1 MSRSSTRVFP
11 PRGPNGY
18 FLGILSVGF
27 LRIKHYGKHIIV
39 VSRLFAFILHLAH
52 LKLNT
57 IFVQQNNLIFNVTI
71 H

>member
-1 MSRSSTRVFP
+1 MFNKSYSLS
-11 PRGPNGY
+11 
-18 FLGILSVGF
+18 LSLSVGF

-39 VSRLFAFILHLAH
+39 VSRSLRIHLHLAH

-57 IFVQQNNLIFNVTI
+57 IFVQQKNLIFIVTI

>member
-1 MSRSSTRVFP
+1 MGIFYVF
-11 PRGPNGY
+11 
-18 FLGILSVGF
+18 LVGF

-39 VSRLFAFILHLAH
+39 VSRSLRIHLHLTH

-57 IFVQQNNLIFNVTI
+57 IFVQQNNLIFNVII